1 MSGFFGAISNND
13 VVKDV
18 FYGTDY
24 HSHLGTKRAGMT
36 FFTEHGTFK
45 RSIHSLETDYFRSKF
60 EDELSGFSGKSGI
73 GVISDTDSQPILV
86 NSHLGPFSIVTVSKI
101 NNAEEL
107 TARFLKKGIQF
118 VETTQG
124 FTNPTELV
132 VKLICEEKDF
142 VSGIENAFMHIKG
155 SCSLLILTPERII
168 AARDKLGRTTVIIG
182 KNDEGYSVA
191 SETCAFPNLNYGID
205 HYVGPGEI
213 IELTPGGRK
222 VLRQANSQMQICS
235 FLWVY
240 YGYPPSYYEDINVD
254 ECRYRCGAALG
265 RRDRVEV
272 DFVDGIPDSGIGH
285 AIGYS
290 NERKIPFKRAYAKYT
305 PTWPRSFMPQN
316 QEMRDLVAKMKL
328 IPNPG
333 LVKGKSMV
341 FLDDS
346 IVRGTQ
352 LKDNTRDLFECGA
365 KEVHMRIACPPLTF
379 PCLFLN
385 FSQSRSTL
393 ELASRKAISQLEGRE
408 QKLEEYADPETD
420 RYHAMVEQIA
430 RNLGLDSLMY
440 QNLPDLV
447 EAIGL
452 PREKLC
458 THCWDGSSYF
468 RDKRIILNYILD
480 FTHSLAFTNASSHGV
495 ISSESLPEG

>member
-1 MSGFFGAISNND
+1 MSGFFGAISKKD
-13 VVKDV
+13 VVTDV

-24 HSHLGTKRAGMT
+24 HSHLGTKRAGMSFIT
-36 FFTEHGTFK
+36 PSGSFK
-45 RSIHSLETDYFRSKF
+45 RSIHSLENEYFRSKF
-60 EDELSGFSGKSGI
+60 EDEIPGFAGNSGI

-101 NNAEEL
+101 NNSEEL
-107 TARFLKKGIQF
+107 TQHFLNKGMQF

-124 FTNPTELV
+124 FTNPTELI

-142 VSGIENAFMHIKG
+142 VSGIENMFSRIQG
-155 SCSLLILTPERII
+155 SCSLLILTPDRLI
-168 AARDKLGRTTVIIG
+168 AARDKLGRTTIIIG
-182 KNDEGYSVA
+182 KNGDGYAAA
-191 SETCAFPNLNYGID
+191 SESCAFPNLNYEIE

-213 IELTPGGRK
+213 IEMTAGEMKCIRK
-222 VLRQANSQMQICS
+222 PNNEMQICS

-254 ECRYRCGAALG
+254 ECRYRCGAALAK
-265 RRDRVEV
+265 RDKVEI
-272 DFVDGIPDSGIGH
+272 DFVGGIPDSGIGH

-290 NERKIPFKRAYAKYT
+290 NERHIPYKRAYAKYT
-305 PTWPRSFMPQN
+305 PTWPRSFMPQD
-316 QEMRDLVAKMKL
+316 QEMRDLVARMKL

-333 LVKGKSMV
+333 LVKDKAMV

-352 LKDNTRDLFECGA
+352 LKDNTKDLYACGA

-379 PCLFLN
+379 PCLYLN

-393 ELASRKAISQLEGRE
+393 ELATRKAITQLEGKE
-408 QKLEEYADPETD
+408 QNLEDFANPTSD
-420 RYHAMVEQIA
+420 RYQAMVNQIA
-430 RNLGLDSLMY
+430 QNLGLTSLMY
-440 QNLPDLV
+440 QDLPDLV

-452 PREKLC
+452 PKEKLC
-458 THCWDGSSYF
+458 THCWDGSSHF
-468 RDKRIILNYILD
+468 
-480 FTHSLAFTNASSHGV
+480 
-495 ISSESLPEG
+495 